1 MNGENKMAD
10 KSDIRKRKL
19 RIGRQLSQYRISA
32 YECAVNSSDEP
43 VTRGAYIRGWYGIFD
58 EHRLQNEI
66 MPKLSEYVGQGY
78 SYPILITSHR
88 LASKTA
94 VEITPPKD
102 LKFHHRNKES
112 EQTSVAVVLSLTMFK
127 LL

>member
-1 MNGENKMAD
+1 MTD
-10 KSDIRKRKL
+10 KGNLRKRNL
-19 RIGRQLSQYRISA
+19 RIGRQLSQYRVSA
-32 YECAVNSSDEP
+32 YECEVNSSDEP
-43 VTRGAYIRGWYGIFD
+43 VIRGAYIRGWDGMCD

-78 SYPILITSHR
+78 AYPILITSHK
-88 LASKTA
+88 LASRTTL
-94 VEITPPKD
+94 EITPPKN

-112 EQTSVAVVLSLTMFK
+112 EQTSVAVVFSLTKFK